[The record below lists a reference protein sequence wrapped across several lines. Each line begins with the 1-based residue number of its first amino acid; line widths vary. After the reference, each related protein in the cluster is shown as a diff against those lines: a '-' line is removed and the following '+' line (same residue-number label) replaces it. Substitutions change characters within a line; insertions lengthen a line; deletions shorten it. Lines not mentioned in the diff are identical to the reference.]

1 MWLNFECWYRIS
13 HRKPGSWKQNV
24 LFWTTFW
31 KGKLI
36 VTLAFPS
43 CAILGEDRQ
52 KVTKIVFGSK
62 GPPMEMLKLLSSKSS
77 LLPTE
82 APLDKT
88 CPAVAA
94 SRAPSATLLGST
106 PPGGLRLPLLLL
118 PHIWPCCCP
127 KATCSLSLPPPSA
140 LLQVSAGAVLAEG
153 GVRFVSSVPNGS
165 PGGGTLW

>member
-88 CPAVAA
+88 CTAEAA
-94 SRAPSATLLGST
+94 LRAPSATLLGSA
-106 PPGGLRLPLLLL
+106 PPPVASGY
-118 PHIWPCCCP
+118 HCCCFHIFDLVAAP
-127 KATCSLSLPPPSA
+127 KPLVLCHYPSA
-140 LLQVSAGAVLAEG
+140 PPQVSAGAVLAEG
-153 GVRFVSSVPNGS
+153 GVGFVSSGA
-165 PGGGTLW
+165 

>member
-62 GPPMEMLKLLSSKSS
+62 GPPMEILKFLSSKSF
-77 LLPTE
+77 LLTQ

-88 CPAVAA
+88 CTE
-94 SRAPSATLLGST
+94 RRLFHGLRRATLLGSEPT
-106 PPGGLRLPLLLL
+106 PPPSPPPPGPAPAPVPLRVTLLKLPRL
-118 PHIWPCCCP
+118 WPCCCP
-127 KATCSLSLPPPSA
+127 KATCSQWLAPPSA
-140 LLQVSAGAVLAEG
+140 AGVLPAVLAE
-153 GVRFVSSVPNGS
+153 
-165 PGGGTLW
+165 